1 MTDEKKPLIMIVEDE
16 IMLLN
21 AICIKLNKRG
31 YDTVSCTSG
40 RQALDY
46 LKSLPKLPN
55 GIWLDYQL
63 RDLNGLEVMAAI
75 KESEYWNG
83 VPVFV
88 VSNSAS
94 QEKMLNMLAL
104 GAKKYFLKAE
114 HKLDEI
120 IDGISTYLNNGI

>member
-1 MTDEKKPLIMIVEDE
+1 MTDQKKKLIMIVEDE

-21 AICIKLNKRG
+21 AICLKLGKRG
-31 YDTVSCTSG
+31 YDTISCTSG

-46 LKSLPKLPN
+46 LKSIPTLPD

-63 RDLNGLEVMAAI
+63 RDLNGLEVMAAV
-75 KESEYWNG
+75 KESEVWNT

-120 IDGISTYLNNGI
+120 IDAISAYFANGI

>member
-1 MTDEKKPLIMIVEDE
+1 MTDDKKPLIMIVEDE

-75 KESEYWNG
+75 KESEYWNS

>member
-1 MTDEKKPLIMIVEDE
+1 MNEEKKPVIMIVEDE
-16 IMLLN
+16 TVLLN
-21 AICIKLNKRG
+21 AIMLKLAKRG
-31 YDTVSCTSG
+31 FSTMSCTSG

-46 LKSLPKLPN
+46 LKSVMELPD

-63 RDLNGLEVMAAI
+63 KDLNGLEVMAAI
-75 KESEYWNG
+75 KESEIWHT

-104 GAKKYFLKAE
+104 GAKKYYLKAE

-120 IDGISTYLNNGI
+120 IDGITSYLQKGV